1 MPAPNAPS
9 GAFDATPTTAPD
21 PALDSLDEISAVL
34 NATSLHANA
43 GEPARLGNLATSN
56 LVLSTNA
63 GAQNAVAN
71 QQAATQLAMAVLGRT
86 VNAVQNLGPV
96 TARTSVDVLTNDEV
110 AQGIADLRSALS
122 PGGGGPRPIP
132 PGPGVRQ
139 LLQLLKRLLG
149 QLARIEQENAALQGD
164 GTSANPFSTSSG
176 LWVTAPVTV
185 AFPGLDP
192 QQVDL
197 SLSGRSLKAR

>member
-9 GAFDATPTTAPD
+9 GAFDATPTNVPSDA
-21 PALDSLDEISAVL
+21 ADSLDEISAVL

-43 GEPARLGNLATSN
+43 GEPARLGNLATAN
-56 LVLSTNA
+56 LVVSTNT
-63 GAQNAVAN
+63 GSQNAVAN
-71 QQAATQLAMAVLGRT
+71 QQAATQLALAVLGRT

-96 TARTSVDVLTNDEV
+96 TARTSVDVLTNNEV
-110 AQGIADLRSALS
+110 AQAIADLKAALD
-122 PGGGGPRPIP
+122 PGRGPRPIP
-132 PGPGVRQ
+132 PSPGVRH
-139 LLQLLKRLLG
+139 LLQLLKRLLA

-164 GTSANPFSTSSG
+164 GSAGNPFATTAG
-176 LWVTAPVTV
+176 LWVTAPVTI